1 MTKGRKTKKRF
12 MNFQGKIEFTGD
24 GRKNIQ
30 QHTFPTKDG
39 GRRSMRQKESEA
51 NCWH

>member
-1 MTKGRKTKKRF
+1 MKKRF

-24 GRKNIQ
+24 GRRKNIQ
-30 QHTFPTKDG
+30 QHTFPTKKRG
-39 GRRSMRQKESEA
+39 YEKKEGEA